1 MPKVLIVE
9 DDSGA
14 RRLVEFTLQQ
24 EGFEVITAANGLEGL
39 EKAQNEQPN
48 VIVMDIMMPVM
59 GGLEACLRLKE
70 IPTTSHIPILVLTAK
85 ATDADRTY
93 CMMAGADD
101 YVAKPADLHD
111 VAERVRMLAAQGVG
125 EEAG

>member
-14 RRLVEFTLQQ
+14 RRMIEFTLQQ
-24 EGFEVITAANGLEGL
+24 EGFEVITAANGREGL
-39 EKAQNEQPN
+39 ERAQNEQPD

-70 IPTTSHIPILVLTAK
+70 VPTTSHIPILVLTAK
-85 ATDADRTY
+85 TTESDRTY

-111 VAERVRMLAAQGVG
+111 VAERVRMLAA
-125 EEAG
+125 ERMTHESE